1 MIAEIRSYDSDK
13 SEGIA
18 WSTSH
23 QETRQGQDRDKQK
36 TRIDIHFYVCIS
48 LEIWF
53 FQGAG
58 NGSLLCGRHQLRHDQ
73 LEPLHNVDEP
83 LHEYLSDQLDEFVA
97 HQKRWKTLLDLRPLR
112 LKLLFFWVLLHF
124 AEDREHCEGRQPG
137 GLFHHHAVEPSYIS
151 LPTTESR
158 AQEFHWSCCCRQSS
172 RSPGWFQR
180 RSPRGACVACV
191 ACLCR
196 LCHGFFE
203 RF

>member
-1 MIAEIRSYDSDK
+1 MIVTKGKALREARVIK
-13 SEGIA
+13 K
-18 WSTSH
+18 
-23 QETRQGQDRDKQK
+23 QDRDKQK
-36 TRIDIHFYVCIS
+36 PRIDIQLTYTGIS

-53 FQGAG
+53 FEGPG
-58 NGSLLCGRHQLRHDQ
+58 NGSLLCGRHQLCHDQ

-83 LHEYLSDQLDEFVA
+83 LHEYLSVA
-97 HQKRWKTLLDLRPLR
+97 FQTNWMSLLHIRRKMKNTFRLIR
-112 LKLLFFWVLLHF
+112 LKLLFFWVLLLF
-124 AEDREHCEGRQPG
+124 AEDCEHCEGRQFG

-158 AQEFHWSCCCRQSS
+158 AQEFHWSCCRRQSS

-203 RF
+203 WF